1 MSIATLALVLAGA
14 LCHALWNIVAKCV
27 ATGAAGAVPFV
38 WLFGCVSL
46 GLATPLAVWTWQAQ
60 PQHFDGWMWAA
71 ALGSGL
77 VHVSYSLVLQRGYRV
92 ADFAV
97 VYPVARGSGPLLAVL
112 GAVLCLGETPSG
124 LGWLGVALV
133 LGGVVLT
140 ASSGQ
145 QTAGVDARRRHLGM
159 TWGLLTGLCIA
170 GYTVIDGW
178 AIKSLGMAPLLFYT
192 VGLAMR
198 TLALAPWALRR
209 PAALLSL
216 ARSHKGAILLVGLL
230 SPLAYSMVLFALQRA
245 PLSYVAPARE
255 ISMLLGTALGARL
268 LKEALSGR
276 QLLGAAMMLMGVA
289 GLALA

>member
-1 MSIATLALVLAGA
+1 MTATTLALVLAGA
-14 LCHALWNIVAKCV
+14 LCHALWNIAAKRVAS
-27 ATGAAGAVPFV
+27 GAVGAVAFV

-46 GLATPLAVWTWQAQ
+46 VFATPLALWTWHRQ

-77 VHVSYSLVLQRGYRV
+77 VHVGYSLVLQRGYRV

-112 GAVLCLGETPSG
+112 GAVLCLGEVPSA

-133 LGGVVLT
+133 LGGVMLT
-140 ASSGQ
+140 ASGQ
-145 QTAGVDARRRHLGM
+145 QAASVDARRRRLGVA
-159 TWGLLTGLCIA
+159 WGLLTGLCIA
-170 GYTVIDGW
+170 SYTVIDGW

-209 PAALLSL
+209 PAALLSQ
-216 ARSHKGAILLVGLL
+216 ARSHKAAILVVGLL
-230 SPLAYSMVLFALQRA
+230 SPLAYSLVLFALQHA

-255 ISMLLGTALGARL
+255 ISMLLGTVLGARL
-268 LKEALSGR
+268 LQEALTGR